1 MMREVVKDIVGI
13 SLDADDP
20 KIIEI
25 SKELL
30 KGRFKVAVSIYDK
43 IKSKNQAE
51 SVRIGITSY
60 MVGCL
65 KRAKNFPEGK
75 KFSTILD
82 IITPPIYEQGRV
94 GDYKLYNY
102 LFKVTCVIKDK

>member
-1 MMREVVKDIVGI
+1 LRG
-13 SLDADDP
+13 S
-20 KIIEI
+20 
-25 SKELL
+25 
-30 KGRFKVAVSIYDK
+30 FKNAVSVYDK

-75 KFSTILD
+75 RFSTILD
-82 IITPPIYEQGRV
+82 IITQPIYEQGRV